1 MATKTKDWTT
11 DLPFKVD
18 ILADFVDDDFVIEA
32 ESDDLDKAEL
42 DAEKTKDVDA
52 LQCYFK
58 EIARHKL
65 LTGFEEIDL
74 ARACKQGDAKAHR
87 RLVQANLRLVVS
99 IAKRYRRRG
108 LEFLDLIQEGSI
120 GLLQAVEKF
129 DPTLGYK
136 FSTYATWW
144 IRQAINRAIANKSRT
159 IRLPVHVVENQ
170 AQLRKLVN
178 KLWIEFNRLPTIEE
192 TAKRAGLPIEQVR
205 FLLQSADNLTISLD
219 APIRGFDET
228 TITDLLPDQRSHL
241 PEIDISAQLF
251 TKEVMKLLSKLRPR
265 EKEVLVRRY
274 GIYDRKP
281 ATLQEVANYMNI
293 SKERVRQIES
303 VALKKIRKNPKA
315 QNLLNYL
322 N

>member
-1 MATKTKDWTT
+1 MRNWAK
-11 DLPFKVD
+11 LEAPIKVD
-18 ILADFVDDDFVIEA
+18 ILAAYLDDDFVIADEG
-32 ESDDLDKAEL
+32 ETEL
-42 DAEKTKDVDA
+42 DSSRLDAGTNKEVDA
-52 LQCYFK
+52 LQVYFK

-65 LTGFEEIDL
+65 LTGYEEIDL
-74 ARACKQGDAKAHR
+74 ARACKQGDAIAHR

-99 IAKRYRRRG
+99 IAKRYRKRG

-144 IRQAINRAIANKSRT
+144 IRQAINRALANKSRT
-159 IRLPVHVVENQ
+159 IRLPVHVVEHQ

-178 KLWIEFNRLPTIEE
+178 KLWIELNRLPTIEE
-192 TAKRAGLPIEQVR
+192 TAQKAQLPVEQVR

-219 APIRGFDET
+219 APLRGFDET
-228 TITDLLPDQRSHL
+228 TITDLLPDEKSHM
-241 PEIDISAQLF
+241 PEIDISSQLF
-251 TKEVMKLLSKLRPR
+251 AKEVLTLLSKLRPR
-265 EKEVLVRRY
+265 EKEVIIRRY

-281 ATLQEVANYMNI
+281 STLQEVATYMNI

-315 QNLLNYL
+315 VHLLNYL

>member
-1 MATKTKDWTT
+1 MAA
-11 DLPFKVD
+11 KVD
-18 ILADFVDDDFVIEA
+18 VLADYLDDDFVIQNA
-32 ESDDLDKAEL
+32 DY
-42 DAEKTKDVDA
+42 AEKQFTETTQDKEVDS
-52 LQCYFK
+52 LQSYLRQ
-58 EIARHKL
+58 IARHKL
-65 LTGFEEIDL
+65 LSGCEEIDL
-74 ARACKQGDAKAHR
+74 ARALRQGDNSARR

-144 IRQAINRAIANKSRT
+144 IRQAINRALANKSRM
-159 IRLPVHVVENQ
+159 IRLPVHVVEAQ

-178 KLWIEFNRLPTIEE
+178 KLWIVLNRLPTIDE
-192 TAKRAGLPIEQVR
+192 TAKKANLPVEDVR
-205 FLLQSADNLTISLD
+205 FLLQSADNLTVSLD
-219 APIRGFDET
+219 SPLKGFDDT
-228 TITDLLPDQRSHL
+228 TITDLLPDSKSHM
-241 PEIDISAQLF
+241 PELDISAELF
-251 TKEVMKLLSKLRPR
+251 RKEVLKLLSMLRPR
-265 EKEVLVRRY
+265 EKEVIIRRY

-281 ATLQEVANYMNI
+281 STLQEVALQMSI
-293 SKERVRQIES
+293 SKERVRQIEA

-315 QNLLNYL
+315 TNLLSYL